1 MDLQRT
7 LLLVASVVGPCN
19 AVHVDYNQWLKWYA
33 LAGGTLSIKVQRAET
48 RGLNGQQRG
57 LWTSARHVEIART
70 CSKLVADRV
79 EAKFHYAVWFEA
91 GRGPASSY

>member
-1 MDLQRT
+1 MGLQRT
-7 LLLVASVVGPCN
+7 LLLACN

-57 LWTSARHVEIART
+57 LWLDVRRHVEIART
-70 CSKLVADRV
+70 CSKLLADRV
-79 EAKFHYAVWFEA
+79 EAKFHYAIWFEA
-91 GRGPASSY
+91 GRRQVRSWSRTC